1 MVITII
7 ACVLEILASYL
18 TTYEGMSLGMDGFI
32 SFFGTAVY
40 LVCPIIL
47 FFSLLSNIKSLR
59 YFYGTEGKGKVVTSL
74 IFSIV
79 GVVMAAP
86 FWISLIVSIIL
97 AIIR

>member
-18 TTYEGMSLGMDGFI
+18 TTYEGMSLEMDAFI

-47 FFSLLSNIKSLR
+47 FFSLLSSIKSLR
-59 YFYGTEGKGKVVTSL
+59 YLYGQEGKGPLVTSL
-74 IFSIV
+74 VFSIV